1 MQPNPFMLPQASCN
15 IKQIRRRRI
24 AFWAEKLVEG
34 LHMNPGLLAEGES
47 TLEQSLE
54 IPPAMHHAKN
64 KHVRSFDRID
74 NHILTHGKAP

>member
-1 MQPNPFMLPQASCN
+1 MLLQASDDVE
-15 IKQIRRRRI
+15 QIRRRRI

-47 TLEQSLE
+47 TLEQSLK

>member
-1 MQPNPFMLPQASCN
+1 MLLQASDDVE
-15 IKQIRRRRI
+15 QIRRRRI